1 MKPLGRDNLYVGSA
15 SQQIYE
21 RSILMGGVIGFVS
34 KQDCVMDLFFGT
46 DYHSH
51 LGTKNGGMCVL
62 QDSGSFKRSIHNIEN
77 SPFRSKFEAD
87 IEEMSGKMGI
97 GAISDGDP
105 QPLTVH
111 SRQGDYAITTVG
123 RINNKAELVKEL
135 LDGMSGQ
142 FMSMSGGDINNTELV
157 AALVS
162 TGKDLVDGIKIAQA
176 KIDGSMTMLILTK
189 DGLYAAR
196 DKYGRTPLIIGQKD
210 GAYCAASES
219 FAFINVGYKYKRE
232 LGPAEIA
239 FITADGEETVADPQ
253 NEMKICAF
261 LWTYFGYTTSIYEG
275 RNVELMRNSN
285 GGLLAEKDGDLDV
298 DYVAGVPDSGVAHA
312 LGYANK
318 SRVPYARPLIK
329 YTPTWPRSFMPQNQK
344 ARDRI
349 AKMKL
354 VPVFQIIKD
363 KKFVLIDDSIVRGTQ
378 LSQTVSYLIDNGA
391 KEIHVRSACPPIM
404 YGCKYLNFSRSVS
417 DLELITRRV
426 IRDLEGIEADEISQE
441 LLAEY
446 ADGKTE
452 KHQAMV
458 EEIRKRLKFDSLG
471 FQDLEDTVKAIGV
484 DKCKLCTYCWDGR
497 E

>member
-1 MKPLGRDNLYVGSA
+1 
-15 SQQIYE
+15 
-21 RSILMGGVIGFVS
+21 MGGVIGFVS
-34 KQDCVMDLFFGT
+34 KKDCVMDLFFGT

-51 LGTKNGGMCVL
+51 LGTKRGGMCVY
-62 QDSGSFKRSIHNIEN
+62 QEDGFNRAIHNIEN
-77 SPFRSKFEAD
+77 SPFRSKFESD
-87 IEEMSGKMGI
+87 IEDMSGKMGI

-105 QPLTVH
+105 QPLTVR

-123 RINNKAELVKEL
+123 RINNKEEIVEEL
-135 LDGMSGQ
+135 LKERPAH
-142 FMSMSGGDINNTELV
+142 FMSMSGGAINSTELV

-162 TGKDLVDGIKIAQA
+162 TGKDIVDGIRIAQE

-189 DGLYAAR
+189 EGLYAAR
-196 DKYGRTPLIIGQKD
+196 DKYGRTPLIIGQKK
-210 GAYCAASES
+210 GAFCAASES

-239 FITADGEETVADPQ
+239 FLTADGEETVAEPQ
-253 NEMKICAF
+253 DEMKICEF

-275 RNVELMRNSN
+275 RNVELMRNRN
-285 GGLLAEKDGDLDV
+285 GELLAEKDEDLDV
-298 DYVAGVPDSGVAHA
+298 DYVAGVPDSGIAHA

-344 ARDRI
+344 ARNLI

-354 VPVFQIIKD
+354 VPVFQIIKN

-378 LSQTVSYLIDNGA
+378 LSETVSYLIENGA
-391 KEIHVRSACPPIM
+391 KDIHVRSACPPIM

-417 DLELITRRV
+417 DLELIT
-426 IRDLEGIEADEISQE
+426 IRCIRELEGMDDPGDAAANPAGFDNAVQSDIPRDILEQ
-441 LLAEY
+441 Y
-446 ADGKTE
+446 ADSSTE
-452 KHQAMV
+452 KHKKMV
-458 EEIRKRLKFDSLG
+458 ELIRQKLNFDSLK
-471 FQDLEDTVKAIGV
+471 FQDLEDTVKAIGI
-484 DKCKLCTYCWDGR
+484 DKCKLCTYCWDGK

>member
-1 MKPLGRDNLYVGSA
+1 
-15 SQQIYE
+15 
-21 RSILMGGVIGFVS
+21 MGGVIGFVS

-51 LGTKNGGMCVL
+51 LGTKRGGMCVL
-62 QDSGSFKRSIHNIEN
+62 QKDGFNRSIHNIEN
-77 SPFRSKFEAD
+77 TPFRSKFEVD
-87 IEEMSGKMGI
+87 IEEMEGNMGI

-105 QPLTVH
+105 QPLTVR

-123 RINNKAELVKEL
+123 RINNKEEIVKEL
-135 LDGMSGQ
+135 LGDRPGQ
-142 FMSMSGGDINNTELV
+142 FMSMSGGGINNTELV

-162 TGKDLVDGIKIAQA
+162 EGKDIVDGIRIAQER
-176 KIDGSMTMLILTK
+176 IEGSVTMLVLTK
-189 DGLYAAR
+189 EGLYAAR
-196 DKYGRTPLIIGQKD
+196 DKYGRTPLIIGKKD

-219 FAFINVGYKYKRE
+219 FAFINLGYKYQRE

-239 FITADGEETVADPQ
+239 FLTAEEEKTVGEAQED
-253 NEMKICAF
+253 MRICAF

-275 RNVELMRNSN
+275 RNVEMMRNRN
-285 GGLLAEKDGDLDV
+285 GELLAQRPGESDLDV

-312 LGYANK
+312 LGYANQ

-344 ARDRI
+344 ARNLI

-354 VPVFQIIKD
+354 VPVFQIIND
-363 KKFVLIDDSIVRGTQ
+363 KKFVLIDDSIVRGT
-378 LSQTVSYLIDNGA
+378 YLLDNGA

-426 IRDLEGIEADEISQE
+426 IRDLEGIEGEEIDAE
-441 LLAEY
+441 ILKEY
-446 ADGKTE
+446 ADSNTK
-452 KHQAMV
+452 KHEDMV
-458 EEIRKRLKFDSLG
+458 EEIRKRLQFDSLK
-471 FQDLEDTVKAIGV
+471 FQNLEDTIEAIGV
-484 DKCKLCTYCWDGR
+484 DKCKLCTYCWDGK

>member
-1 MKPLGRDNLYVGSA
+1 
-15 SQQIYE
+15 
-21 RSILMGGVIGFVS
+21 MGGVIGFVS
-34 KQDCVMDLFFGT
+34 KEDCVMDLFFGT

-51 LGTKNGGMCVL
+51 LGTKRGGMCVL
-62 QDSGSFKRSIHNIEN
+62 QKNGFNRSIHNIEN

-87 IEEMSGKMGI
+87 IEEMSGNMGI
-97 GAISDGDP
+97 GAISDSDP
-105 QPLTVH
+105 QPLTVY

-123 RINNKAELVKEL
+123 RINNKEELVDEL
-135 LDGMSGQ
+135 LKDRPSQ
-142 FMSMSGGDINNTELV
+142 FMSMSGGMINNTELI

-162 TGKDLVDGIKIAQA
+162 TGKDIIDGIRIAQA
-176 KIDGSMTMLILTK
+176 KVEGSVTMLILTK
-189 DGLYAAR
+189 EGLYAAR

-219 FAFINVGYKYKRE
+219 FAFINVGYRYKRE

-239 FITADGEETVADPQ
+239 FLTPNEEKTVGEPQ
-253 NEMKICAF
+253 EDMRICSF

-275 RNVELMRNSN
+275 RNVELMRNRN
-285 GGLLAEKDGDLDV
+285 GELLAQRDEDLDV

-318 SRVPYARPLIK
+318 SRIPYARPLIK

-344 ARDRI
+344 ARNLI

-354 VPVFQIIKD
+354 VPVFQIIRD
-363 KKFVLIDDSIVRGTQ
+363 KKFALIDDSIVRGTQ
-378 LSQTVSYLIDNGA
+378 LSETVSYLLENGA

-404 YGCKYLNFSRSVS
+404 YGCKFLNFSRSVS

-426 IRDLEGIEADEISQE
+426 IRDLEGIEADDITDEM
-441 LLAEY
+441 LAEY
-446 ADGKTE
+446 ADGSTK
-452 KHQAMV
+452 KHEQMV
-458 EEIRKRLKFDSLG
+458 EEIRKRLKFDSLK
-471 FQDLEDTVKAIGV
+471 FQNLEDTVEAIGI

>member
-1 MKPLGRDNLYVGSA
+1 
-15 SQQIYE
+15 
-21 RSILMGGVIGFVS
+21 MGGVIGFVS
-34 KQDCVMDLFFGT
+34 RQDCVMDLFFGT

-62 QDSGSFKRSIHNIEN
+62 QEDGFNRSIHNIEN
-77 SPFRSKFEAD
+77 SPFRSKFEED
-87 IEEMSGKMGI
+87 LEEMSGKMGI
-97 GAISDGDP
+97 GPISDGDP
-105 QPLTVH
+105 QPLTVR

-123 RINNKAELVKEL
+123 RINNKEELVAELLK
-135 LDGMSGQ
+135 DRAGQ
-142 FMSMSGGDINNTELV
+142 FMSMSGGGINNTELV

-162 TGKDLVDGIKIAQA
+162 TGKDIVDGIKIAQS
-176 KIDGSMTMLILTK
+176 KIDGSMTMLILTE

-196 DKYGRTPLIIGQKD
+196 DKYGRTPLIIGEKD

-219 FAFINVGYKYKRE
+219 FAFINVGYRYKRE
-232 LGPAEIA
+232 LGPAEVA
-239 FITADGEETVADPQ
+239 FITADGEKTVADPQ
-253 NEMKICAF
+253 KEMKICAF

-275 RNVELMRNSN
+275 RNVELMRNRN
-285 GGLLAEKDGDLDV
+285 GELLAQRDGDLDV
-298 DYVAGVPDSGVAHA
+298 DYVAGVPDSGTAHA
-312 LGYANK
+312 LGYANQ
-318 SRVPYARPLIK
+318 SRTPYSRPLIK

-378 LSQTVSYLIDNGA
+378 LSQTVSYLIENGA

-404 YGCKYLNFSRSVS
+404 YGCKFLNFSRSVS

-426 IRDLEGIEADEISQE
+426 IRDLEGIEADDITPE
-441 LLAEY
+441 LLKEY
-446 ADGKTE
+446 ADGSTE
-452 KHQAMV
+452 KHAAMV
-458 EEIRKRLKFDSLG
+458 DEIRKRLKFDSLR
-471 FQDLEDTVKAIGV
+471 FQNLEDTVEAIGV

>member
-1 MKPLGRDNLYVGSA
+1 
-15 SQQIYE
+15 
-21 RSILMGGVIGFVS
+21 MGGVIGFVS
-34 KQDCVMDLFFGT
+34 RQDCVMDLFFGT

-62 QDSGSFKRSIHNIEN
+62 GENGFNRSIHNIEN
-77 SPFRSKFEAD
+77 SPFRSKFEED
-87 IEEMSGKMGI
+87 LEEMSGLMGI
-97 GAISDGDP
+97 GSISDGDP
-105 QPLTVH
+105 QPLTVK

-123 RINNKAELVKEL
+123 RINNKEELVDEL
-135 LDGMSGQ
+135 LKDRAGQ
-142 FMSMSGGDINNTELV
+142 FMSMSNGGINNTELV

-162 TGKDLVDGIKIAQA
+162 TGKNIVDGIRIAQA
-176 KIDGSMTMLILTK
+176 KIDGSMTMLILTEE
-189 DGLYAAR
+189 GLYAAR
-196 DKYGRTPLIIGQKD
+196 DKYGRTPLIIGEKD

-219 FAFINVGYKYKRE
+219 FAFINVGYRYKRE
-232 LGPAEIA
+232 LGPAEVA
-239 FITADGEETVADPQ
+239 FITADGEKTVADPQ
-253 NEMKICAF
+253 SEMKICAF

-275 RNVELMRNSN
+275 RNVELMRNRN
-285 GGLLAEKDGDLDV
+285 GELLAQKDGDLDV
-298 DYVAGVPDSGVAHA
+298 DYVAGVPDSGTAHA
-312 LGYANK
+312 LGYANQ
-318 SRVPYARPLIK
+318 SRVPYSRPLIK

-344 ARDRI
+344 ARNRI

-378 LSQTVSYLIDNGA
+378 LSQTVSYLIENGA

-404 YGCKYLNFSRSVS
+404 YGCKFLNFSRSVS

-426 IRDLEGIEADEISQE
+426 IRDLEGIEADEISSE

-446 ADGKTE
+446 ADGSTD
-452 KHQAMV
+452 KHKAMV
-458 EEIRKRLKFDSLG
+458 DEIRKRLKFDSLR
-471 FQDLEDTVKAIGV
+471 FQDLEDTIEAIGV